1 MYYLDAAATTP
12 VKKSV
17 LDSMIPYFS
26 NKFYNPSAN
35 YTPADDISDTVEKIR
50 REIAIYIGCQPSEV
64 YFTSGASESNSWAI
78 QGWIKSHPKGRVI
91 TTNIEHDSILKMVE
105 DPFLKPYFR
114 MIPVDE
120 YGYVYFEPIL
130 KEIEI
135 AIKEGVEREDIL
147 VAVQY
152 ANNEIGTIQYI
163 SLLSDGVKKYGAN
176 FFTDA
181 TQYLPEGGYA
191 LCYSFLNNIDMM
203 SMSGHKIGA
212 PKGIGLLIVRDRIKI
227 SPLIYGTQNF
237 GMRGGTEN
245 VPYIVAL
252 GEAFRL
258 LAGSNRDQIS
268 YTRREL
274 LRKIGEITPIKE
286 NGGMNHLGNNIN
298 ITFLDEDIS
307 GQNMV
312 NILSAIGVYIS
323 MGSACSAHDDEPSH
337 VLKAIGLTD
346 EEISRTIRITI
357 PHDFKDKDI
366 PDVVAQFKKAIDL
379 IKESKK

>member
-12 VKKSV
+12 VEKSV
-17 LDSMIPYFS
+17 LTSMLPYFRLR
-26 NKFYNPSAN
+26 FHNPSAN
-35 YTPADDISDTVEKIR
+35 YTPADDISNTVEQIR

-114 MIPVDE
+114 VIPVDK
-120 YGYVYFEPIL
+120 YGYVYFESVL
-130 KEIEI
+130 KEMQN
-135 AIKEGVEREDIL
+135 ATKEGVEREDIL
-147 VAVQY
+147 VAIQY
-152 ANNEIGTIQYI
+152 ANNEIGTIQKI
-163 SLLSDGVKKYGAN
+163 NFLSYGVKSYGAN

-181 TQYLPEGGYA
+181 TQYFPEGAYA
-191 LCYSFLNNIDMM
+191 LCSGFLNNIDMM

-252 GEAFRL
+252 GEAIRL
-258 LAGSNRDQIS
+258 LAGDHRSQIPYIRS
-268 YTRREL
+268 EL
-274 LRKIGEITPIKE
+274 LLKLGEVTPIRE

-346 EEISRTIRITI
+346 DEINRTIRITI
-357 PHDFKDKDI
+357 PHDFKEENI
-366 PDVVAQFKKAIDL
+366 PYVVAQFKKAIDL